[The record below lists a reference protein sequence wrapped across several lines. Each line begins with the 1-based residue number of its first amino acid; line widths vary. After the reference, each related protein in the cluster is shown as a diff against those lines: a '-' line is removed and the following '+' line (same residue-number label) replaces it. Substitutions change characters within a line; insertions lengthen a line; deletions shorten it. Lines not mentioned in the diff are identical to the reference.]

1 MVPAAAAD
9 RAAPSSAALAKGVAW
24 AVEVSPSSRASCQ
37 HCHERIGAGQV
48 RWVKKHAPL
57 QALGELCEYLH
68 LRCLQYSHQP
78 HLRFALSYVQG
89 IERLSALQQKEVR
102 AVFAER
108 QRASKAGADAAAP
121 RFSTFHGQAAKR
133 PFSQLVDAPVAGAY
147 AGMQCADLR
156 DFLRLN
162 RQLVSGRKEE
172 LMARCEDGARRGR
185 LLSCPVCGQG
195 TLALDAGAGA
205 GASGPEVR
213 CHGYWDPAIE
223 MREQCAFAAPL
234 GQAAMRGVRRGR
246 WLVPGLDDPAAP
258 GEEAEDHAAVEAAVA
273 QLAHDAFA
281 ALLHAAAAR
290 HVDLPA
296 EPAAQRAAA
305 EAALSAAKDDGGHA
319 SLHVWLDRALVEL
332 RTRLGLLS
340 TARNSGSAAASAQ
353 PPLAHLTAVV
363 PANAVLADAIDELA
377 VLEADAHE
385 SANYRFKVRADHKAA
400 ASIRAAPFRI
410 TSGAQIAKGQFKLP
424 GVGGGTAAHVDELL
438 SHGFIQRVRE
448 LKAKLGA
455 ASA

>member
-1 MVPAAAAD
+1 
-9 RAAPSSAALAKGVAW
+9 
-24 AVEVSPSSRASCQ
+24 
-37 HCHERIGAGQV
+37 
-48 RWVKKHAPL
+48 
-57 QALGELCEYLH
+57 
-68 LRCLQYSHQP
+68 
-78 HLRFALSYVQG
+78 
-89 IERLSALQQKEVR
+89 
-102 AVFAER
+102 
-108 QRASKAGADAAAP
+108 
-121 RFSTFHGQAAKR
+121 
-133 PFSQLVDAPVAGAY
+133 
-147 AGMQCADLR
+147 
-156 DFLRLN
+156 
-162 RQLVSGRKEE
+162 
-172 LMARCEDGARRGR
+172 
-185 LLSCPVCGQG
+185 
-195 TLALDAGAGA
+195 
-205 GASGPEVR
+205 
-213 CHGYWDPAIE
+213 
-223 MREQCAFAAPL
+223 
-234 GQAAMRGVRRGR
+234 
-246 WLVPGLDDPAAP
+246 
-258 GEEAEDHAAVEAAVA
+258 VEAAVA
-273 QLAHDAFA
+273 QLAHDAIA

-319 SLHVWLDRALVEL
+319 SLHVWIDRALVEL

-353 PPLAHLTAVV
+353 PALAHLTAVV

-438 SHGFIQRVRE
+438 SRGFIERVRE